1 MKFDKAVLGLAMALI
16 VTPSWGHGDHGSNT
30 VWRTADGQSVLSAN
44 GECVRAMDFAS
55 LGRNSCH
62 APVIAEA
69 PIVVEPEV
77 AAVVVE
83 IVEKVEPAAAVK
95 VTLSIKQHE
104 ASILFDSDSSA
115 LTMEAKLVLNN
126 SIEFALGAEQVLA
139 VQVVGHTDT
148 IGDENYNLD
157 LSQQRVNAV
166 VDYLAIRG
174 LRTSSRFAQGE
185 ASPVINNGKE
195 DLAASR
201 RAQLLIKVQIK
212 TMN

>member
-1 MKFDKAVLGLAMALI
+1 MKFDKAVLGLAMAMI

-30 VWRTADGQSVLSAN
+30 VWRTADGQAVLSAN

-62 APVIAEA
+62 APVIVEA
-69 PIVVEPEV
+69 PMVAEPKV

-83 IVEKVEPAAAVK
+83 VVEKVEPAAAVK

-115 LTMEAKLVLNN
+115 LSMEAKLALNN

-148 IGDENYNLD
+148 
-157 LSQQRVNAV
+157 Q
-166 VDYLAIRG
+166 
-174 LRTSSRFAQGE
+174 LRHHHTKKVPFSANKYALR
-185 ASPVINNGKE
+185 SPPT
-195 DLAASR
+195 
-201 RAQLLIKVQIK
+201 Q
-212 TMN
+212 

>member
-1 MKFDKAVLGLAMALI
+1 MKFDKAVLGLAMAMI

-30 VWRTADGQSVLSAN
+30 VWRTADGHAVLSAN

-69 PIVVEPEV
+69 PMVAEPEV
-77 AAVVVE
+77 AAVVVD

-95 VTLSIKQHE
+95 VTLTVKQQA
-104 ASILFDSDSSA
+104 ASILFDNDSSA
-115 LTMEAKLVLNN
+115 LSTEAKLLLNN
-126 SIEFALGAEQVLA
+126 SIKFALEAEKVVA
-139 VQVVGHTDT
+139 VQVVGHADT
-148 IGDENYNLD
+148 IGDENYNLN

-166 VDYLAIRG
+166 VDYLAARG
-174 LRTSSRFAQGE
+174 LNTSSRFAQGE
-185 ASPVINNGKE
+185 AKPVINNGKE

-201 RAQLLIKVQIK
+201 RAQLLIKVHVK